1 MKLTSMTDFVLEQEK
16 LNQKNTSRLAC
27 LCANYAQFLKQPLT
41 LGKFV
46 PCDEEGNV
54 WKFPPTQEEWE
65 WCEKD
70 STEAEQSFKQKEFYY
85 QQAKERVLF
94 EGFEIKVSNITNNLQ
109 NDFLIISETNEI
121 IGHEN
126 KDQWFFNPYKKVEDL
141 INYDLTLTQTAIK
154 QIGL

>member
-1 MKLTSMTDFVLEQEK
+1 MKLISMTDFVLEQEK

-41 LGKFV
+41 LGMFV
-46 PCDEEGNV
+46 PCDLDGNV
-54 WKFPPTQEEWE
+54 LEEPSKKDME
-65 WCEKD
+65 W
-70 STEAEQSFKQKEFYY
+70 FKGLAYGDFSCDYTRIFEFIE
-85 QQAKERVLF
+85 AKERVLF

-126 KDQWFFNPYKKVEDL
+126 KDQWFFNSYKKVEDL
-141 INYDLTLTQTAIK
+141 INYDLTLTETAIK

>member
-1 MKLTSMTDFVLEQEK
+1 MKLVGMTDFVCQHLDSGYD
-16 LNQKNTSRLAC
+16 KNDALQNNM
-27 LCANYAQFLKQPLT
+27 LMLKYAKFLKQNLN
-41 LGKFV
+41 LGMFV
-46 PCDEEGNV
+46 PTDEEGNV
-54 WKFPPTQEEWE
+54 LEEPDASNWDIWKGEF
-65 WCEKD
+65 EKR
-70 STEAEQSFKQKEFYY
+70 KQIY

-141 INYDLTLTQTAIK
+141 INYDLTLTETAIK